1 MLIDKFILS
10 KLLAAKWAWV
20 ELTETVS
27 RIFVVEYIGAWIRI
41 QSCHDCLTN
50 CQC

>member
-27 RIFVVEYIGAWIRI
+27 RILLLNTLGPGSEYDHVMIV
-41 QSCHDCLTN
+41 
-50 CQC
+50 